1 MTVTKNKN
9 PLDAVLPLLEPD
21 RPAVLANAAILE
33 AQDMAQLLELG
44 RDPKVGRY
52 LLARLSDTVAL
63 VDPGA
68 EQELVKALR
77 AAGHTPRTA
86 KGVEP

>member
-1 MTVTKNKN
+1 MTVTKH
-9 PLDAVLPLLEPD
+9 PLDRLLPLLEPD
-21 RPAVLANAAILE
+21 GPAVLADAVLLE
-33 AQDMAQLLELG
+33 VECLAQLLELS
-44 RDPKVGRY
+44 RDPRTGRY

-68 EQELVKALR
+68 EEDLVKALR

-86 KGVEP
+86 KGMES

>member
-1 MTVTKNKN
+1 MTVAKH
-9 PLDAVLPLLEPD
+9 PLDRLLPLLEPD
-21 RPAVLANAAILE
+21 GPAVLADAVLLE
-33 AQDMAQLLELG
+33 VECLAQLLELS
-44 RDPKVGRY
+44 RDPRTGRY

-68 EQELVKALR
+68 EEDLVKALR

-86 KGVEP
+86 KGMES

>member
-1 MTVTKNKN
+1 MTAAKH
-9 PLDAVLPLLEPD
+9 PLDPILPLIEPD
-21 RPAVLANAAILE
+21 RPTVLADAAILE
-33 AQDMAQLLELG
+33 VQDMAQLLELG

-68 EQELVKALR
+68 EQALIEALR

>member
-1 MTVTKNKN
+1 MTARKH
-9 PLDAVLPLLEPD
+9 PLDAVLPLIEPD

-33 AQDMAQLLELG
+33 VRDVAQLLELG
-44 RDPKVGRY
+44 RDPKVGRF

-68 EQELVKALR
+68 EQALLEALR

-86 KGVEP
+86 KGGEP